1 MGNHFYG
8 NSFDPQ
14 KKSLELHLS
23 WAVPSSPGLIEKSQ
37 LAAYI
42 GASLLTP
49 MLHVGDLNAHC
60 E

>member
-1 MGNHFYG
+1 MGNHYYE

-14 KKSLELHLS
+14 KESLELRLS
-23 WAVPSSPGLIEKSQ
+23 WALFSSPGLIEESQ
-37 LAAYI
+37 LAAYL